1 MKTFKNVKE
10 GEHIYSVD
18 SNGNVIAYNVTKR
31 VEDWYEH
38 IVTFSLSE
46 LKDIRVNMD
55 MYCWVDD
62 EDNTIMY
69 FADKDNALSALREIA
84 EKANRVIQNC
94 LKSMDIFS

>member
-10 GEHIYSVD
+10 GEQIFSID
-18 SNGNVIAYNVTKR
+18 SNGNVIAYNITKR

-38 IVTFSLSE
+38 MVTLSLSD

-55 MYCWVDD
+55 MYSWTDN

-84 EKANRVIQNC
+84 EEANKLIQNC
-94 LKSMDIFS
+94 LKNMGIFS

>member
-10 GEHIYSVD
+10 GEQIFSLD
-18 SNGNVIAYNVTKR
+18 NEGNVIAYNITQR

-38 IVTFSLSE
+38 RVTLYLSG

-55 MYCWVDD
+55 MYSWVG
-62 EDNTIMY
+62 EDNTIIY
-69 FADKDNALSALREIA
+69 FANKDDALSALREIA
-84 EKANRVIQNC
+84 EKANKVIQNC

>member
-10 GEHIYSVD
+10 GEQIYSVD
-18 SNGNVIAYNVTKR
+18 SNGNVIVYNITKR

-38 IVTFSLSE
+38 TVTLTLSS
-46 LKDIRVNMD
+46 LKDICFNMD
-55 MYCWVDD
+55 MYHWVDD

-84 EKANRVIQNC
+84 EKANKVIHNC
-94 LKSMDIFS
+94 LKSMDIFA

>member
-10 GEHIYSVD
+10 GEQIFSVD
-18 SNGNVIAYNVTKR
+18 NYGNVIAYNITKR

-38 IVTFSLSE
+38 RVTLYLSG

-55 MYCWVDD
+55 MYSWIG

-69 FADKDNALSALREIA
+69 FADKDNALRALREIA
-84 EKANRVIQNC
+84 EKANEVIQNC

>member
-10 GEHIYSVD
+10 GEQIFSVD
-18 SNGNVIAYNVTKR
+18 SDGNVIAYNITKR

-38 IVTFSLSE
+38 RVTLYLSG

-55 MYCWVDD
+55 MYSWVG

-84 EKANRVIQNC
+84 EKANKVIQNC

>member
-1 MKTFKNVKE
+1 MKTFKKVKE

-18 SNGNVIAYNVTKR
+18 NYGNVVAHNVIKK

-38 IVTFSLSE
+38 MATFYLST
-46 LKDIRVNMD
+46 KDIRVNMD
-55 MYCWVDD
+55 MYGWIDD

-69 FADKDNALSALREIA
+69 FADKDNALRALREIA
-84 EKANRVIQNC
+84 EKANEVIQNC